1 MLKEKTEIEK
11 LDIRSSNISE
21 NRKAELFH
29 FFPEIRTE
37 SGKIDFEKLKLALG
51 ETIDADKERY
61 SMNWPGKAEC
71 FNTIQTPSMGTLRPL
86 RAESINFE
94 GSENLVVEGD
104 NLEVLKLLQKAYL
117 RKIKMIY
124 IDPPYNTGN
133 DFIYPDNYTE
143 SLQTYLQ
150 YTGQVDIE
158 GKRFGTN
165 TDTDGR
171 FHSKWMN
178 MIYPRLY
185 LARNLLSDDGVIFVS
200 IDDRE
205 ITNLRR
211 VMDEIFGEDCFLA
224 QFIWHSKKGG
234 GGGVNTVV
242 VEHEYIVAY
251 AKLNPDTS
259 VAKQLVNAEPLN
271 LQDEQGPYRKGREL
285 NKWGAGSARADR
297 PTMYFPIKG
306 PNGDD
311 VYPIRNDGSEG
322 RWRLGKAAM
331 LEIVKKGN
339 AIFEKRE
346 DGLYTVYEKIR
357 SAAPKERSFRTL
369 LNDAGTVAEG
379 TAALKEL
386 FGGSSPFDFPKP
398 PKLIRKLMEIAG
410 VTEDDIVLDFF
421 AGSATT
427 GHAVL
432 MMNEELG
439 TDVKFILVQL
449 PEKLKDP
456 KEFETVADITKQRL
470 RKAIEQINKKRA
482 ETLDLNGGSDRALG
496 FRVFK
501 LDESCFKAWGPSLDS
516 LELEKQLELHVENLR
531 QGRTPEDVLFEILFK
546 SGFPLTTTVD
556 VRKFQDKKIFS
567 IAEGMLLVC
576 LEDNITLD
584 FIKHIAEQKPERVVC
599 LDQGFANNDQLK
611 ANAVQIFRTK
621 GIASFKTV

>member
-1 MLKEKTEIEK
+1 
-11 LDIRSSNISE
+11 
-21 NRKAELFH
+21 
-29 FFPEIRTE
+29 
-37 SGKIDFEKLKLALG
+37 
-51 ETIDADKERY
+51 
-61 SMNWPGKAEC
+61 
-71 FNTIQTPSMGTLRPL
+71 MGTLRPVIKD
-86 RAESINFE
+86 SINFDR
-94 GSENLVVEGD
+94 SENLVIEGD
-104 NLEVLKLLQKAYL
+104 NLEALKLLQKAYL

-133 DFIYPDNYTE
+133 DFIYPDNYAE

-185 LARNLLSDDGVIFVS
+185 LARNLLSDDGIIFVS

-205 ITNLRR
+205 INNLRR
-211 VMDEIFGEDCFLA
+211 VMDEVFGEDCFLA

-242 VEHEYIVAY
+242 VEHEYVVAY
-251 AKLNPDTS
+251 AKLNPNSS

-285 NKWGAGSARADR
+285 NKWGAGSARSDR

-306 PNGDD
+306 PNGED

-322 RWRLGKAAM
+322 RWRLGKTAM
-331 LEIVKKGN
+331 LEIVEKGN
-339 AIFEKRE
+339 AIFEQRE

-357 SAAPKERSFRTL
+357 SSEPKERSFRTL

-386 FGGSSPFDFPKP
+386 FGGTSPFDFPKP

-410 VTEDDIVLDFF
+410 VSNDDIVLDFF

-427 GHAVL
+427 GHSVL

-439 TDVKFILVQL
+439 TDIRFILIQL
-449 PEKLKDP
+449 PEKVKDP
-456 KEFETVADITKQRL
+456 KEFKSVADITKQRL
-470 RKAIEQINKKRA
+470 RKVIEQIDKNRN
-482 ETLDLNGGSDRALG
+482 ESLDLNNSSDRVLG
-496 FRVFK
+496 FRVFR
-501 LDESCFKAWGPSLDS
+501 LDESCFKIWDSSPSTSNLGQQLD
-516 LELEKQLELHVENLR
+516 LYVENVKQDR
-531 QGRTPEDVLFEILFK
+531 NSEDVLFEILFK
-546 SGFPLTTTVD
+546 SGFSLTTEIET
-556 VRKFQDKKIFS
+556 RKFKEKIIFS
-567 IAEGMLLVC
+567 IAEGLLFVC
-576 LEDNITLD
+576 LEEDIDLD
-584 FIKHIAEQKPERVVC
+584 LIKYIAELKPERVVC
-599 LDQGFANNDQLK
+599 LDRGFANNDQLK
-611 ANAVQIFRTK
+611 ANAVQILEQKALLALKQFNGMKNEIT
-621 GIASFKTV
+621 I